1 MARLILIEIA
11 DNAEADRFIAALKGD
26 NVLRGVEVPP
36 ADADQAYPE
45 YKWDNLEGAK
55 VEAVWAKPTQ
65 FCTCEDY
72 KGVSAPSKTYRW
84 MVHAKCAKPHP
95 RAMQHPKDL
104 TRDGWKPQEIPYYLG
119 FRSDGKGWVY
129 RKEIQ

>member
-1 MARLILIEIA
+1 MARLILIEIPDNVGA
-11 DNAEADRFIAALKGD
+11 DNFVKAVKAGD
-26 NVLRGVEVPP
+26 VIFGVANEDGEEKQYQPI
-36 ADADQAYPE
+36 D
-45 YKWDNLEGAK
+45 AK